1 MSQKEFELLEK
12 QIKAGRNGDET
23 LLVGIGDDAA
33 VVAGNSSLKYSYT
46 TDATIEGVHFSRR
59 YFSVADIA
67 RKVVAVNFS
76 DLAAMG
82 ATPEYLLSSIIAPH
96 HFEVG
101 ELIDAIAEE
110 VSKYGAE
117 LIGGNLSQGDT
128 LAVTATAIG
137 TSPAQSQLLLRSGA
151 TEGDLLYTTGP
162 LGASSAGLRSFNARA
177 SNYALE
183 EHSPAMEW
191 FHLNPMAKV
200 NEGICLREAGVRCA
214 IDLSDGLVGDLRHIA
229 RRSGVRIV
237 IDDPPQR
244 NGATLDDCLYGGE
257 DYELIFAAPP
267 SLEIVEIF
275 KESRLEA
282 PICFGHV
289 EAGDATVV
297 ATRIELNRSGFE
309 HVF

>member
-12 QIKAGRNGDET
+12 LINAGRKGDET
-23 LLVGIGDDAA
+23 LLMGIGDDAA
-33 VVAGNSSLKYSYT
+33 VVAGDSSLKYSYT

-101 ELIDAIAEE
+101 ALIDAIAEE
-110 VSKYGAE
+110 VSRYGAE

-128 LAVTATAIG
+128 LAITATAIG

-151 TEGDLLYTTGP
+151 RLGDLLYATGP
-162 LGASSAGLRSFNARA
+162 LGASSAGLRSFNLGA
-177 SNYALE
+177 SPNALE
-183 EHSPAMEW
+183 DHSPEMEW
-191 FHLNPMAKV
+191 YHLNPKAKV

-214 IDLSDGLVGDLRHIA
+214 IDLSDGLVGDLGHIA

-237 IDDPPQR
+237 IDNPPQH
-244 NGATLDDCLYGGE
+244 NKATLEDCLYGGE

-267 SLEIVEIF
+267 SLDIVEIF
-275 KESRLEA
+275 KKNGMEA
-282 PICFGHV
+282 PILFGHI
-289 EAGDATVV
+289 EAGEAEVV